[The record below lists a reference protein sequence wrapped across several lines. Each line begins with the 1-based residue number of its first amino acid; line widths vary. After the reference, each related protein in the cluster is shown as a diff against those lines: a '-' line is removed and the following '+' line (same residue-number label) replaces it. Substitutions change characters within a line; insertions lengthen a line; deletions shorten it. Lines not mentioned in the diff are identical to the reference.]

1 MLVWCLPPLPLTR
14 GLRFPRR
21 AAPQFPPQ
29 GAAWL
34 TVPTEAKSSST
45 RSSTPGRVSLPPEK
59 TGRICRG
66 VELDPLSVDVIV
78 RRYQLTTGNDAVLIE
93 TGETFEALAARS
105 HRVRLGRP
113 FVWPVRFLTAL
124 DRSRAPADLSGFCES
139 LAAPHKIRC

>member
-1 MLVWCLPPLPLTR
+1 MALLAPWETGHFAGGCLADLTNR
-14 GLRFPRR
+14 GEIVIDPFLDSGSCLI
-21 AAPQFPPQ
+21 AA
-29 GAAWL
+29 
-34 TVPTEAKSSST
+34 
-45 RSSTPGRVSLPPEK
+45 EK

-66 VELDPLSVDVIV
+66 VELDPLYVDVIV

-124 DRSRAPADLSGFCES
+124 DRSRAPADLSGFCEF